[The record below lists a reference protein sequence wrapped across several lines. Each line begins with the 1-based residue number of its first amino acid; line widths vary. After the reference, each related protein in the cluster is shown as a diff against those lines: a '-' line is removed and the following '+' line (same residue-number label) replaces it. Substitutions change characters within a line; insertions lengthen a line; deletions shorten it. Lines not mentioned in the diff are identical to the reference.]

1 MRAQLRMAS
10 KPNRNAR
17 SCPRSV
23 NDLRRFLCV
32 PLCCH
37 DRSFAAICHCRVTL
51 ATWRK
56 LIRSTRVCGGA
67 RYDFTLAGAKL
78 FVTRARHNKTPSR
91 RDRRVVGRGVFA
103 LAVAVALTASASP
116 AAAAYWYGGWYGG
129 LHKHKSAHKSHEPKA
144 ADRGSK
150 EPVSDIPKG
159 PQQIFISINQQKLHF
174 YSNGVHVADT
184 SIATGVAAHP
194 TPFGV
199 FSIIQK
205 QVFHRSNIYS
215 NAPMPFM
222 QRITWSG
229 VAMHEGKDIGHPAS
243 HGCIRMPHDFAV
255 RLYHLTKLNTR
266 VIIARA
272 ELRPV
277 EFADL
282 HLFVHKEKP
291 PEIAAPVAN
300 EIEPVVAKPAE
311 LAVHANTLTPPVQSD
326 AVTPQAA
333 APAIKADQKTENAA
347 PAADGG
353 AAGAAAAPPT
363 SPTPTDLAKG
373 ASAKKNPISIFVSR
387 KRQRLYI
394 RQDFEPLFDVPVT
407 IAEPESPLGTH
418 VFTALEFTG
427 PEHTILRWN
436 VVSLPGEPPKR
447 VRYVEE
453 RRDRHGRVRRRE
465 IEEERA
471 SDTPPPQSPA
481 QVLARIEVSPEVSE
495 AIAQMIGPGSALI
508 VSDQGL
514 GDETGEGTDFDVVT
528 R

>member
-1 MRAQLRMAS
+1 
-10 KPNRNAR
+10 
-17 SCPRSV
+17 
-23 NDLRRFLCV
+23 
-32 PLCCH
+32 
-37 DRSFAAICHCRVTL
+37 VTAWL
-51 ATWRK
+51 
-56 LIRSTRVCGGA
+56 
-67 RYDFTLAGAKL
+67 
-78 FVTRARHNKTPSR
+78 
-91 RDRRVVGRGVFA
+91 A
-103 LAVAVALTASASP
+103 LAASASP
-116 AAAAYWYGGWYGG
+116 AAAASWYGGWYGG
-129 LHKHKSAHKSHEPKA
+129 WHKHKSAHRSHESKT
-144 ADRGSK
+144 ADRAGK
-150 EPVSDIPKG
+150 EPAIEIPKG
-159 PQQIFISINQQKLHF
+159 PQQIFISVNQQKLYF

-194 TPFGV
+194 TPYGV

-229 VAMHEGKDIGHPAS
+229 VAMHEGRDIGHPAS

-255 RLYHLTKLNTR
+255 RLYHLTKINTR

-272 ELRPV
+272 ELKPV
-277 EFADL
+277 EFADP
-282 HLFVHKEKP
+282 HLFVHKERP

-311 LAVHANTLTPPVQSD
+311 LAAHANTLTPPVQSD
-326 AVTPQAA
+326 IVTPQAV
-333 APAIKADQKTENAA
+333 APAVKSDQKPESS
-347 PAADGG
+347 AADANGG
-353 AAGAAAAPPT
+353 AAASVAPPAP
-363 SPTPTDLAKG
+363 PTPTDLAKV
-373 ASAKKNPISIFVSR
+373 AAAKKIPISIFVSR

-394 RQDFEPLFDVPVT
+394 RQDFEPLFDVAVT
-407 IAEPESPLGTH
+407 IVEPESPLGTH

-465 IEEERA
+465 IEEDRA
-471 SDTPPPQSPA
+471 GDTGSPQTPS
-481 QVLARIEVSPEVSE
+481 QVLARIEIPPEVSD
-495 AIAQMIGPGSALI
+495 AIAQMIVPGSALI